1 MSGMWNRTLVYL
13 GLREEPEDVY
23 DEHPEQFVPE
33 HDPHA
38 QHAPAR
44 PAFERERGMDG
55 DPSRPAPGEVRA
67 ARLAWNASQ
76 DSSDSNVR
84 ALRGNG
90 IESRADMEPRPVS
103 ATSRTSVIEITAFDD
118 VEGIGARHRT
128 GQPVLFDLAGADAA
142 TARRVVDFVSGVAY
156 ALRGDMA
163 KVGSRAFLL
172 TPHGVSL
179 PDDERRRLVDLGYRV
194 QTGSEA

>member
-44 PAFERERGMDG
+44 PAAGTERELGPDVG
-55 DPSRPAPGEVRA
+55 ASSRPAPGEVRA

-76 DSSDSNVR
+76 EPADSNVR
-84 ALRGNG
+84 PLRGTD
-90 IESRADMEPRPVS
+90 AEPTPAP
-103 ATSRTSVIEITAFDD
+103 ATTRTSVIGITAFDD

-128 GQPVLFDLAGADAA
+128 GQPVVFDLSGADAA

-156 ALRGDMA
+156 ALRGDMV

-179 PDDERRRLVDLGYRV
+179 SADERRRLVDMGFRIP
-194 QTGSEA
+194 TGSGA